1 MSPEILSHLFLL
13 YIFEVWSHNSGV
25 TQFDR
30 TEKPGCAFVIHIVS
44 AFSLEYASLVISSM
58 MLGPATRAQLI
69 SISRRSLCA
78 NGGWTDI
85 SISMR
90 GKVSRPRIPLMIVSL
105 FCPARTCWHRR
116 CLKKYERLQPQTWNG
131 LFFTN
136 FTNHM
141 LQKYKYEISYNCGQ
155 IKFTS

>member
-13 YIFEVWSHNSGV
+13 YIFEVWLHNSGV

-44 AFSLEYASLVISSM
+44 AFSLEYASLVFSGM

-78 NGGWTDI
+78 NGRWTDI
-85 SISMR
+85 SISMS
-90 GKVSRPRIPLMIVSL
+90 GKISKPRIPLMIVSL
-105 FCPARTCWHRR
+105 LCPVRTCWHGR
-116 CLKKYERLQPQTWNG
+116 CLKKYERLQHKLETIYSSPILLTICFNNINTKI
-131 LFFTN
+131 L
-136 FTNHM
+136 
-141 LQKYKYEISYNCGQ
+141 KIVDK
-155 IKFTS
+155 